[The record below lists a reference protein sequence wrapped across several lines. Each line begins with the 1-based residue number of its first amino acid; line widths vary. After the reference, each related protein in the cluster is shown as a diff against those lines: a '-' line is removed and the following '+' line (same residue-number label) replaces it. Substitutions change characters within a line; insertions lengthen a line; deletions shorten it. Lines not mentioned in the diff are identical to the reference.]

1 MKFWFGGFAALLG
14 LSIIAMAS
22 DEVNFPADWG
32 ELSKQGISET
42 SCPSLD
48 GFFAELAWTYQIV
61 DGAEDT
67 NYSGDDDSFHILR
80 NNQTR
85 FKKIGLSS
93 DDYKNSFLIKQKNET
108 SFILTRYD
116 KHYWNDVVSTEV
128 SKSED
133 GLTCNKGWWAITKD
147 DTGNKAAEGGAY
159 RMQFDRQFTRL
170 DNKDLVVHARY
181 VYDTTNWF
189 ILKQTRVE
197 DTFYRYRFIHD

>member
-108 SFILTRYD
+108 SFILIRYD

-197 DTFYRYRFIHD
+197 DTFYRYRFLHD